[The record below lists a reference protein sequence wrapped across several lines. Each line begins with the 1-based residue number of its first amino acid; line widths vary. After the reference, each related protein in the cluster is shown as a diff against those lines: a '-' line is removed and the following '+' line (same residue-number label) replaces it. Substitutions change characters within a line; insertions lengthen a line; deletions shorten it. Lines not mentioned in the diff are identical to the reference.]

1 MIQALAVVAAL
12 LFLAGCGA
20 ALAPPIVPPDPTLLA
35 VVDGVEVHVDPGV
48 DTVGLIEEVGLAIRR
63 SLTYW
68 SAPASSL
75 AGVRLYI
82 RAEGIN
88 CGHPWLSTGCTFPE
102 KRIEIMPVP
111 DPPCRTLML
120 CHELGHIILPNDG
133 MHTDPRWA
141 DTYSVTGC

>member
-1 MIQALAVVAAL
+1 MIQILAAVAAL

-20 ALAPPIVPPDPTLLA
+20 ALSAPAGGHDPTFLA
-35 VVDGVEVHVDPGV
+35 VIDGVEVHVDPGV
-48 DTVGLIEEVGLAIRR
+48 DTAGLAEEVGRAIQR
-63 SLTYW
+63 SLAYW
-68 SAPASSL
+68 SAPASAL

-141 DTYSVTGC
+141 DTYSVNGC